1 MNTKISPIP
10 SNEFTKSLHTMS
22 KGGVDLPSRVLL
34 TSIFDSLATIQIPTS
49 ESFATIPPAST
60 STFSNLPIPTANPI
74 RFLPAA
80 SRNIFLTA
88 HCLLPTTF
96 LAALDLL
103 EKSLVERYTTADT
116 PTSALKVYY
125 IRSNPPPPQ
134 SLVIPGPNFTS
145 TSTQKSGFPKSGKSY
160 IYEVRPAVWN
170 CTCIAFTLAAYQ
182 RHTLLHTQNKGY
194 GFDPDDEEAG
204 FEEGN
209 SSGEE
214 QEKGIDKDDEDIE
227 NRGGEGPEFEEE
239 EDDDEKSAS
248 DTVFDKNHWYGGIY
262 TLNSDPTSKK
272 KAKKSVVPICKHLL
286 AAVLAEKCQGLF
298 GGYVVEKV
306 VTTDEMAEMA
316 VLWE

>member
-1 MNTKISPIP
+1 
-10 SNEFTKSLHTMS
+10 MS
-22 KGGVDLPSRVLL
+22 KGRVDLPSRVLL
-34 TSIFDSLATIQIPTS
+34 ISLFDSLATIQIPTS
-49 ESFATIPPAST
+49 EPSATLPPAST

-116 PTSALKVYY
+116 PTSAPGVYY
-125 IRSNPPPPQ
+125 IRSNLPPPQ

-145 TSTQKSGFPKSGKSY
+145 SPSQKPGFPKSGKSY

-194 GFDPDDEEAG
+194 GFDPEDEDG
-204 FEEGN
+204 FQGGN

-214 QEKGIDKDDEDIE
+214 QEKINDDKDEGVENSGGNNPEDEE
-227 NRGGEGPEFEEE
+227 REGY
-239 EDDDEKSAS
+239 EDSGMTS
-248 DTVFDKNHWYGGIY
+248 DAVFDKNSWYGGIY
-262 TLNSDPTSKK
+262 TLDSESPSKNK
-272 KAKKSVVPICKHLL
+272 TKKSVVPICKHLL
-286 AAVLAEKCQGLF
+286 AAVLAERCQDLF
-298 GGYVVEKV
+298 GRYVIEKV
-306 VTTDEMAEMA
+306 VTTDEMTEMA

>member
-1 MNTKISPIP
+1 
-10 SNEFTKSLHTMS
+10 MS
-22 KGGVDLPSRVLL
+22 KGGIDLPSRVLL
-34 TSIFDSLATIQIPTS
+34 TSIFDSLAAIQIPTPEPS
-49 ESFATIPPAST
+49 ATLPPTST

-74 RFLPAA
+74 RLLPAA

-103 EKSLVERYTTADT
+103 EKSLVERYTTVDT
-116 PTSALKVYY
+116 PTSAPKVYY

-160 IYEVRPAVWN
+160 IYE
-170 CTCIAFTLAAYQ
+170 
-182 RHTLLHTQNKGY
+182 NKGY
-194 GFDPDDEEAG
+194 GFDPDDEVG
-204 FEEGN
+204 FEGEN
-209 SSGEE
+209 SFEEE
-214 QEKGIDKDDEDIE
+214 QDEDIE
-227 NRGGEGPEFEEE
+227 NQGGNSIGGEDGEE
-239 EDDDEKSAS
+239 EDYGDDTSGS
-248 DTVFDKNHWYGGIY
+248 DGVFDKDNWYGGIY
-262 TLNSDPTSKK
+262 TLDSESTSKK

-286 AAVLAEKCQGLF
+286 AAVLAEKCQSLF
-298 GGYVVEKV
+298 GGYVIEKV

>member
-1 MNTKISPIP
+1 
-10 SNEFTKSLHTMS
+10 MS
-22 KGGVDLPSRVLL
+22 KGGIDLPSRVLL
-34 TSIFDSLATIQIPTS
+34 TSIFDSLAAIQIPTPEPS
-49 ESFATIPPAST
+49 ATLPPTST

-103 EKSLVERYTTADT
+103 EKSLVERYTTVDT
-116 PTSALKVYY
+116 PTSAPKVYY

-170 CTCIAFTLAAYQ
+170 CTCITFTLAAYQ

-194 GFDPDDEEAG
+194 GFDPDDEVG
-204 FEEGN
+204 FEGEN
-209 SSGEE
+209 SFEEE
-214 QEKGIDKDDEDIE
+214 QDEDIE
-227 NRGGEGPEFEEE
+227 NQGGNSIGGEDGEE
-239 EDDDEKSAS
+239 EDYGDDTSGS
-248 DTVFDKNHWYGGIY
+248 DGVFDKDNWYGGIY
-262 TLNSDPTSKK
+262 TLDSESTSKK

-286 AAVLAEKCQGLF
+286 AAVLAEKCQSLF
-298 GGYVVEKV
+298 GGYVIEKV

>member
-1 MNTKISPIP
+1 
-10 SNEFTKSLHTMS
+10 MS
-22 KGGVDLPSRVLL
+22 KGGIDLPSRVLL

-49 ESFATIPPAST
+49 EPSATLPPTST
-60 STFSNLPIPTANPI
+60 STFSNIPITTANPI

-103 EKSLVERYTTADT
+103 EKSLVERYSTADT
-116 PTSALKVYY
+116 PTSAPNVYY

-160 IYEVRPAVWN
+160 TYEVRPAVWN

-194 GFDPDDEEAG
+194 GFDPDDEAG
-204 FEEGN
+204 FEGEN

-214 QEKGIDKDDEDIE
+214 QDEDIE
-227 NRGGEGPEFEEE
+227 NQGGNNIGI
-239 EDDDEKSAS
+239 EDGEQEDYADDTSGS
-248 DTVFDKNHWYGGIY
+248 DGVFDKNNWYGGVY
-262 TLNSDPTSKK
+262 TLDSESTSKK

>member
-1 MNTKISPIP
+1 
-10 SNEFTKSLHTMS
+10 MS
-22 KGGVDLPSRVLL
+22 KEGADLPSQVLL
-34 TSIFDSLATIQIPTS
+34 ASIFDSLATIQLPTS
-49 ESFATIPPAST
+49 EAAAALPPTST
-60 STFSNLPIPTANPI
+60 STFSNLPIPSANPI

-103 EKSLVERYTTADT
+103 EKSLVERYTTSTT
-116 PTSALKVYY
+116 PSSPTTAYSTPQVYY

-134 SLVIPGPNFTS
+134 SLAIPGPNFTS
-145 TSTQKSGFPKSGKSY
+145 TSTSKPGFPKSGKSY

-194 GFDPDDEEAG
+194 GLDPEDEAG
-204 FEEGN
+204 FDPGRD
-209 SSGEE
+209 SSGE
-214 QEKGIDKDDEDIE
+214 DDVE
-227 NRGGEGPEFEEE
+227 NGDGNKLGVDEEE
-239 EDDDEKSAS
+239 GGVGDVMEGELDDDRLETDAGY
-248 DTVFDKNHWYGGIY
+248 DKNNWYGGIY
-262 TLNSDPTSKK
+262 TLNSGSSGRDKTKK
-272 KAKKSVVPICKHLL
+272 TVVPVCKHLL

-306 VTTDEMAEMA
+306 VTTGKMADMA